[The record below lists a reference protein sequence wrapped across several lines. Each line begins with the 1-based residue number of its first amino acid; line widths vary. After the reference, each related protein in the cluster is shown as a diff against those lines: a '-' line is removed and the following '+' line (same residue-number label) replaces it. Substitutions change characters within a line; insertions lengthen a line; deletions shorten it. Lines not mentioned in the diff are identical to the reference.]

1 MLTALCV
8 AKKCNMVPMHNRVIL
23 VEAHSSQENEN
34 DPSISVP
41 PRIEWKLLD
50 NTSESLD
57 DSEFQSYQSSK
68 VKPLFLNIKISKK
81 IFFYKNVKRILIL

>member
-1 MLTALCV
+1 
-8 AKKCNMVPMHNRVIL
+8 MVPMNNRVIL

-57 DSEFQSYQSSK
+57 ESEFQSYQSSK
-68 VKPLFLNIKISKK
+68 VKPLFFDMKISRKK
-81 IFFYKNVKRILIL
+81 IFFFKNVKRILNL